1 MTDWP
6 ILSTLV
12 FFPLVGVFIL
22 AFIRDNTD
30 IGKNNVFIVAILSSI
45 FTFVISL
52 FVYFGFDKSSTSFQM
67 QEVLPWLGKG
77 LSYHLGVDGISVLF
91 IMLTTILIPFCILAS
106 KETIKDRMKAYMICF
121 LILESM
127 ILGVFCSL
135 NAVLFYVFFEGSL
148 IPMFIIIGIWGGPRR
163 VYASFK
169 FFLYTLIG
177 SVLMLV
183 ALMCMY
189 FNAGTLDILDLLQYH
204 FPVHMQYWLWVA
216 FFASFAVKMPMW
228 PFHTW
233 LPDAHVEAP
242 TAGSVVLA
250 GIMLKLGGY
259 GFLRFSLPMFPHAST
274 ALASFVFALSVIAII
289 YTSLVALVQKDI
301 KKLIAYSSV
310 AHMAYVTIGIFAV
323 NENSIDGAIFQMI
336 SHGFVSSG
344 LFLCVG
350 VIYDRLHTREIAAF
364 GGLAKNMPLYAVVFL
379 ILTMANVGL
388 PGTSGFIGEFLPLIG
403 VYKVNSF
410 VAVLST
416 TGVILSASYALLLYR
431 RIAFGRLDK
440 EDVKLLPDLSLR
452 EKFLLYPMV
461 GMSIYLGIYPNVII
475 NTISAPV
482 KLLINNIH

>member
-1 MTDWP
+1 
-6 ILSTLV
+6 
-12 FFPLVGVFIL
+12 
-22 AFIRDNTD
+22 
-30 IGKNNVFIVAILSSI
+30 
-45 FTFVISL
+45 
-52 FVYFGFDKSSTSFQM
+52 
-67 QEVLPWLGKG
+67 
-77 LSYHLGVDGISVLF
+77 
-91 IMLTTILIPFCILAS
+91 
-106 KETIKDRMKAYMICF
+106 
-121 LILESM
+121 
-127 ILGVFCSL
+127 
-135 NAVLFYVFFEGSL
+135 
-148 IPMFIIIGIWGGPRR
+148 
-163 VYASFK
+163 
-169 FFLYTLIG
+169 
-177 SVLMLV
+177 
-183 ALMCMY
+183 
-189 FNAGTLDILDLLQYH
+189 
-204 FPVHMQYWLWVA
+204 
-216 FFASFAVKMPMW
+216 
-228 PFHTW
+228 
-233 LPDAHVEAP
+233 
-242 TAGSVVLA
+242 
-250 GIMLKLGGY
+250 
-259 GFLRFSLPMFPHAST
+259 
-274 ALASFVFALSVIAII
+274 
-289 YTSLVALVQKDI
+289 
-301 KKLIAYSSV
+301 
-310 AHMAYVTIGIFAV
+310 MAYVTIGIFAV